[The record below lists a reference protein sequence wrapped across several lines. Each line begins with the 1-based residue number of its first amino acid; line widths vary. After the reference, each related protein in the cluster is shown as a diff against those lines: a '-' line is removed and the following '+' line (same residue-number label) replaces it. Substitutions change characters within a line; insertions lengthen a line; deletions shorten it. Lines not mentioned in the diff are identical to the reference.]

1 MREVAAPLAVVL
13 VALVAAC
20 ARHGSPA
27 PVELHN
33 RPAAAAAA
41 TPVGPHPDRVTV
53 AGGDTLYALARRYG
67 VPVRAIIDANNLQPP
82 YRLVAGASL
91 ALPQL
96 RSHRV
101 EPGDT
106 LAGVARRYGV
116 DASTLAST
124 NHLAPPYIVK
134 TGTTLI
140 LPAPVETGRIAV
152 AALPPPAPA
161 AVPPPIARPP
171 PPPAAETATPIPSPP
186 EPSPAKPQE
195 PAPAVAE
202 VLPPT
207 VPAAPGK
214 GFLWPVQGRLAAMFG
229 TGPQGTHNDGIN
241 IAAPEGTPVLA
252 AEAGEVAYAGN
263 ELRGYGNLILLK
275 HDNGFITAYAHN
287 QTLLVKRGERVARGQ
302 PIARVGATG
311 AVNEPQLHFEIRRG
325 TRVLDPD
332 DYLPAQT
339 ATAGR

>member
-1 MREVAAPLAVVL
+1 MRSVAASLVVVL
-13 VALVAAC
+13 VAFLAAC
-20 ARHGSPA
+20 ARNGPPA

-33 RPAAAAAA
+33 RSGTPAAAAA
-41 TPVGPHPDRVTV
+41 PHPDRIAV

-91 ALPQL
+91 ALPQV

-106 LAGVARRYGV
+106 LAGVARQYGV

-124 NHLAPPYIVK
+124 NHLAPPFIVK
-134 TGTTLI
+134 TGTTLL
-140 LPAPVETGRIAV
+140 LPAPVEPGRTVV
-152 AALPPPAPA
+152 ATMPPPARA
-161 AVPPPIARPP
+161 AAPP
-171 PPPAAETATPIPSPP
+171 PPPAAAPVSAAPP
-186 EPSPAKPQE
+186 PAPAKPPE
-195 PAPAVAE
+195 PAPAMAE
-202 VLPPT
+202 AVPPV

-214 GFLWPVQGRLAAMFG
+214 GFLWPVHGRLAGTFG
-229 TGPQGTHNDGIN
+229 AGPQGTHNDGIN

-252 AEAGEVAYAGN
+252 ADAGEVAYAGN

-287 QTLLVKRGERVARGQ
+287 ETLLVKRGERVARGQ

-311 AVNEPQLHFEIRRG
+311 AVSEPQLHFEIRRG

>member
-1 MREVAAPLAVVL
+1 MRSVAASLAVVL
-13 VALVAAC
+13 VALLAAC
-20 ARHGSPA
+20 ARHGPPA
-27 PVELHN
+27 PVELHT
-33 RPAAAAAA
+33 RPGAPAAAA
-41 TPVGPHPDRVTV
+41 PPHPDRVTV

-67 VPVRAIIDANNLQPP
+67 VPMRAIIDANNLQPP

-91 ALPQL
+91 ALPQV
-96 RSHRV
+96 RTYRV
-101 EPGDT
+101 QPGDT
-106 LAGVARRYGV
+106 LAGVARQYGV

-124 NHLAPPYIVK
+124 KHLAPPFTVK

-140 LPAPVETGRIAV
+140 LPAPVETGRTAV
-152 AALPPPAPA
+152 AAQPPPSAVSPPAAVAERPPPPPSVPEVASPAVEPPAPA
-161 AVPPPIARPP
+161 AADAVPP
-171 PPPAAETATPIPSPP
+171 TA
-186 EPSPAKPQE
+186 
-195 PAPAVAE
+195 
-202 VLPPT
+202 
-207 VPAAPGK
+207 PAAPGK
-214 GFLWPVQGRLAAMFG
+214 GFLWQVHGRLAAPFG

-252 AEAGEVAYAGN
+252 ADAGEVAYAGN

-275 HDNGFITAYAHN
+275 HANGFVTAYAHN

-311 AVNEPQLHFEIRRG
+311 AVSEPQLHFEIRRG